1 MHKCRSCTQFYL
13 DLPHH
18 VVGICPGLPQ
28 DASLETQHLKEIWH
42 IAWAR
47 KLICAHYRSI
57 YRRKPPGTCCRIRFA
72 WKTKKQTSKPNPRT
86 NKSSKPTNQPTPQ
99 PNKSLWHI
107 TGFLCPRQ
115 DRKVNMTAL
124 ITSYWRLENVVLHP
138 SNHSPPDRN
147 NLGQKGSQEVIWSI
161 LYQSEADFK
170 EACLMSQLGINC
182 HKRVSFWI
190 KEQWH
195 ILSCNAHLLAVP
207 SNVDFSD
214 FRFPLLRI
222 FYCFFSLSRTWR
234 LSLGLHAKYTLNFE
248 THSKTSR
255 RQLWP
260 TEHLVSSASAAASWS
275 SFAMTDLA
283 VSPPRR
289 SISLTR

>member
-42 IAWAR
+42 IAWAT
-47 KLICAHYRSI
+47 KLTCAHYRSI

-182 HKRVSFWI
+182 HKRVS
-190 KEQWH
+190 
-195 ILSCNAHLLAVP
+195 HLLLGKGVVIHSFLQCSP
-207 SNVDFSD
+207 PGCSKQCG
-214 FRFPLLRI
+214 LLWFQI
-222 FYCFFSLSRTWR
+222 SSPQNILLFFFSQQNLEAQFRP
-234 LSLGLHAKYTLNFE
+234 AC
-248 THSKTSR
+248 
-255 RQLWP
+255 
-260 TEHLVSSASAAASWS
+260 
-275 SFAMTDLA
+275 
-283 VSPPRR
+283 
-289 SISLTR
+289 